1 MGKKIGLIIGLVI
14 AVLAIGAGSFYG
26 GTAYAAAQVTNT
38 RAAFFNGRAGTGTG
52 GAGAANGAG
61 GGVSGTV
68 KSIDGNT
75 IQVSTALSVTTVT
88 LNSAT
93 NIMQSVT
100 AAASDLQVGQQVTVR
115 GQRDSA
121 GNVTATTIQ
130 VVPAGTTFGGPGQG
144 PAAGATPTP

>member
-26 GTAYAAAQVTNT
+26 GTVYAAAQVTNT

-52 GAGAANGAG
+52 GAGGANGAG

-93 NIMQSVT
+93 NVLQSVT
-100 AAASDLQVGQQVTVR
+100 ASAGDLQVGQQVTVR

-130 VVPAGTTFGGPGQG
+130 VVPAGATFGGPSQG